1 MAGKSDFTDDEWGLL
16 LRSPMYAG
24 LVVVAAD
31 PSGPIGI
38 VKEMFAMGKL
48 VAETKAQ
55 GGGDALVSA
64 LVGELTTREGAE
76 RAKPAE
82 IQGKKPDEARAW
94 ALEQLK
100 RAAALLDQKAGGDAA
115 GFKQWLQEI
124 AARVANASKE
134 GGFLGIGGERVS
146 AEEEQALAATAAALG
161 IARA

>member
-1 MAGKSDFTDDEWGLL
+1 MAGKDEFTPDEWGLL
-16 LRSPMYAG
+16 LKSPMYAG

-48 VAETKAQ
+48 VAETKARP
-55 GGGDALVSA
+55 DADVLVAA
-64 LVGELTTREGAE
+64 LVGDLATREGAE

-94 ALEQLK
+94 ALEQLTQV
-100 RAAALLDQKAGGDAA
+100 AALLDRKAPGDAS
-115 GFKQWLQEI
+115 GFKQWLQEV

-146 AEEEQALAATAAALG
+146 AEEQQALAATAAALG
-161 IARA
+161 VARG